1 MLKNKLRFFALT
13 ITTAMLL
20 LIGSSLYSSTAFFS
34 DQSMQYTQTFRVPD
48 TTFKA
53 SVSWEASETPILDTS
68 AFQTEFYTVR
78 IKNVGNISMRFNII
92 VNNNLQTTTEIIRV
106 GDTTDISLS
115 YTTDSDY
122 GFAQKVL
129 DIEIVPVAIVDE
141 NGNEFPYKEG
151 ISEMLSL
158 YCE

>member
-34 DQSMQYTQTFRVPD
+34 DQSMQYTQTFRAPD

-68 AFQTEFYTVR
+68 AFQTEFYIVK
-78 IKNVGNISMRFNII
+78 IKNVGNTDMRFNIS
-92 VNNNLQTTTEIIRV
+92 VNNNLQKTTEIIRV
-106 GDTTDISLS
+106 GETADIPLS
-115 YTTDSDY
+115 YTTDRDY
-122 GFAQKVL
+122 EFAQKVL
-129 DIEIVPVAIVDE
+129 DVEIVPVAIVDE
-141 NGNEFPYKEG
+141 IGNEY
-151 ISEMLSL
+151 
-158 YCE
+158 